1 MADPRDLRAAP
12 MHEHDRRFNAVL
24 GWSIAWSA
32 IPASIF
38 AGSILGLYT
47 GQLSWQGA
55 LPSMAGSVAVMAVI
69 NFVGYKQ
76 KAPELKNPGPVMLFI
91 ALLTWCFVAWQTWM
105 WFHPLVQPARPA
117 QVQETKPQLDTAT
130 KPLRDQIEQLA
141 KENESLRQGNADT
154 IAKATAALRAQI
166 AQLLSDAPVNVD
178 KLPTSMRVL
187 FKGTSVEQIDEKN
200 VAAWSLLA
208 AWSRP
213 RALLVPEPPALA
225 ILLVFKKPITYD
237 GVYVDDHGL
246 GFGSSAE
253 VTTNPRFAIVQFNSP
268 YVTGLADIVVR
279 NDHSK

>member
-1 MADPRDLRAAP
+1 MGLRFPRQFLLAAFWGCIRWLLFLGRA
-12 MHEHDRRFNAVL
+12 RF
-24 GWSIAWSA
+24 
-32 IPASIF
+32 
-38 AGSILGLYT
+38 
-47 GQLSWQGA
+47 LS
-55 LPSMAGSVAVMAVI
+55 MVGSVAVMAVI

-76 KAPELKNPGPVMLFI
+76 KAPERNPGPVMLFI

-141 KENESLRQGNADT
+141 KENESFRQGNADT

-200 VAAWSLLA
+200 VAAWSPVLQHG
-208 AWSRP
+208 P
-213 RALLVPEPPALA
+213 GPE
-225 ILLVFKKPITYD
+225 
-237 GVYVDDHGL
+237 
-246 GFGSSAE
+246 
-253 VTTNPRFAIVQFNSP
+253 RC
-268 YVTGLADIVVR
+268 
-279 NDHSK
+279 